1 MILVAGGAGQVGK
14 WIAELGGSRVEA
26 FSSAGLDVTD
36 ITSTR
41 DIVGDLKPDWVINC
55 AAHTAVDLA
64 ESEQSRANEINVV
77 GAANL
82 AEACASF
89 DSRLVH
95 LSTDYVFGETEI
107 LAEPLAEGH
116 PCVPLS
122 VYGRSKLAGERA
134 VRSSLPQATIV
145 RTAWVYT
152 GPARSRL
159 GLSGNDFVST
169 MLALE
174 KSRNSLTV
182 VDDQIGSPTFARD
195 LAAGLLELVEL
206 GAGAGKTL
214 HAAGSGRASWC
225 ELARAV
231 FEEIGADP
239 TRVSPCSTQE
249 FPRPAPRPAF
259 SVLSSNG
266 WEAAGLTPLRHWRD
280 AVHEAVAAV

>member
-1 MILVAGGAGQVGK
+1 MILVAGGSGQVGT
-14 WIAELGGSRVEA
+14 WIAELGGRGVEA

-36 ITSTR
+36 RASTR

-64 ESEQSRANEINVV
+64 ESEPSRAIDINVV

-89 DSRLVH
+89 GSRMVH
-95 LSTDYVFGETEI
+95 LSTDYVFGETKI
-107 LAEPLAEGH
+107 LAEPLSEDH

-122 VYGRSKLAGERA
+122 VYGSSKLAGERV
-134 VRSSLPQATIV
+134 VRSTLPEATIV

-159 GLSGNDFVST
+159 GLSGTDFVST
-169 MLALE
+169 MIALE
-174 KSRNSLTV
+174 KSRDSLSV

-195 LAAGLLELVEL
+195 LAEALLELVGL
-206 GAGAGKTL
+206 GVGVGETL

-239 TRVSPCSTQE
+239 TRVIACSSQE
-249 FPRPAPRPAF
+249 FSRPAARPAF
-259 SVLSSNG
+259 SVLSSKG
-266 WEAAGLTPLRHWRD
+266 WEAAGLTPLRHWRGAID
-280 AVHEAVAAV
+280 EAVAVS